1 MNPCQGVRKALG
13 IDRSVKAQMMMH
25 GGAFVGRPL
34 PRAGRGAR
42 PASCT
47 ASCTANASPSPSPP
61 PPPPPPP
68 AWLASFDVDTCIKVG
83 TVGAAA
89 GSAIFTCSS
98 VWHAVQRF
106 DKFEDRIINDV
117 AGLTKDGASLR
128 DVEKQLKDLDK
139 KLDNNK
145 HEMEKYITAQIQ
157 LVLDQVAPRRRA

>member
-1 MNPCQGVRKALG
+1 M
-13 IDRSVKAQMMMH
+13 
-25 GGAFVGRPL
+25 
-34 PRAGRGAR
+34 
-42 PASCT
+42 
-47 ASCTANASPSPSPP
+47 
-61 PPPPPPP
+61 
-68 AWLASFDVDTCIKVG
+68 
-83 TVGAAA
+83 
-89 GSAIFTCSS
+89 
-98 VWHAVQRF
+98 WHAVQRF